1 MDSESKDNLR
11 NAVKQKLKITWNQ
24 KETENEID
32 TMLDDAESYLNHLL
46 GAEIDYSAPGMER
59 MLFLN
64 FCMYVWNDCQEEF
77 EDAYLK
83 DIIRCRAKYEVKH
96 YEEETDTVE

>member
-24 KETENEID
+24 QETENEID

-46 GAEIDYSAPGMER
+46 GAEIAALKSV
-59 MLFLN
+59 
-64 FCMYVWNDCQEEF
+64 FCSF
-77 EDAYLK
+77 SL
-83 DIIRCRAKYEVKH
+83 
-96 YEEETDTVE
+96 

>member
-11 NAVKQKLKITWNQ
+11 NAVKPKLKITWNQ
-24 KETENEID
+24 QETENEID
-32 TMLDDAESYLNHLL
+32 TMLEDAESYLNHLL
-46 GAEIDYSAPGMER
+46 GAEIDYSAPGTER

-96 YEEETDTVE
+96 YEEEENTTE

>member
-24 KETENEID
+24 QETENEID
-32 TMLDDAESYLNHLL
+32 TMLEDAESYLNHLL

-96 YEEETDTVE
+96 YEEEENTTE